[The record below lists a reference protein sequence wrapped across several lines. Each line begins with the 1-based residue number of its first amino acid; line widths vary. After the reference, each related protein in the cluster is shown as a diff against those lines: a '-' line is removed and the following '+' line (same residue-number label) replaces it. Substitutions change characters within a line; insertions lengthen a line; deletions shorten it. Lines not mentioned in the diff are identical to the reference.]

1 MLVSVD
7 GADQDASR
15 LADEL
20 AALRRVA
27 ELVAAGASRTQ
38 VFDAVVEEGCRLFDG
53 HFTALLHYEPDGR
66 PVIVAMH
73 GEEAVKHTLHVGQR
87 LSGDGDGVV
96 ERVRRTGRA
105 ARIENYIDVRGTNAA
120 TARDLALTSGVG
132 APITVEGRVWG
143 VITVLGSGPP
153 LSVGAEARLEMF
165 ATLVAT
171 AISNAQARSHL
182 VALADEQAAVRRVAE
197 LVARGVGQQELF
209 DQVAA
214 EASELI
220 GGHGTTLIRRD
231 GETTYIAV
239 AVCDGPA
246 PIGTRLEIAS
256 DDEGVVREI
265 VRTRRPARLD
275 EYRAR
280 AGPVRARDDYGVGA
294 GAGVPIIVDD
304 QLWGILLAT
313 TDGQPLPLGTE
324 SRLAQFAE
332 LVAAALANVRARDEV
347 HQLAAEQ
354 AALRRVAELVA
365 RNVVPEDVFA
375 SVAAE
380 AARLLG
386 GEAMT
391 LTRFV
396 SEQELVVE
404 AASGGPAPIG
414 TLITFEPETLPDW
427 VRRENRVVRVDDYT
441 RERDAELA
449 VQFGLIASVAAP
461 ISVQGKVWGML
472 TATSSN
478 APLPAGVEHRL
489 QQFAELVSTALAN
502 SQARAEVQALADEQT
517 ALRHVAELA
526 AREAPAEA
534 VLEAVTV
541 QASGLAGVDFTTLLR
556 FEPDGSTEI
565 VAVHGAPGNITVG
578 MRASGDGDGA
588 TQRVWRTGRAARAD
602 DLSRMSG
609 RWPQV
614 AHGFGFAASAAVP
627 ILFQQRLWGVLVV
640 VARDHPLPRG
650 IEERLMHFGELAS
663 TAISA
668 AEARKLLQTLA
679 EEQSALRRVAELA
692 ARGAAIE
699 EVFDAVAAE
708 VSRLLENVA
717 TVLLR
722 SDQDHATVV
731 ATCNSPS
738 PVGLRVPALSGSG
751 IGEVMPTGRPFR
763 VDSYE
768 HTTLG
773 DLARRFTAV
782 PAIAVPIIVEGRVW
796 GSVGASGAG
805 SPLPVG
811 TEERLVQFADIAAA
825 AIANAENKEKLT
837 ASRARVVATGDEARR
852 RLQRDLHDGAQQRL
866 VHTLITLRRAKDAAA
881 DDRPAAELIDEAL
894 GHAERAN
901 RELRDLVR
909 GILPAS
915 LTRGGLRT
923 GIESLVDEIP
933 IPVAIDVATRRLSP
947 PTETTAYFIVAEAL
961 TNVVKHAHA
970 THALV
975 TVQLS
980 EQTLS
985 IDVRDDGGG
994 GADPSRGTGLTGLL
1008 DRVEASGGTL
1018 RILSSPASGTEL
1030 HASLPLDELDL
1041 PTGPAGRS
1049 MESG

>member
-1 MLVSVD
+1 MLLRVD
-7 GADQDASR
+7 GADHDASR

-27 ELVAAGASRTQ
+27 QLVAPGASRTE
-38 VFDAVVEEGCRLFDG
+38 VFDAVVEEGCRLFGG
-53 HFTALLHYEPDGR
+53 HFTALLRYEPDGR

-153 LSVGAEARLEMF
+153 LPAGAEARLEMF

-209 DQVAA
+209 DQVAG
-214 EASELI
+214 EASKLI

-231 GETTYIAV
+231 GDTTFIAV
-239 AVCDGPA
+239 AVCGGPVSV
-246 PIGTRLEIAS
+246 GTRIHIGP
-256 DDEGVVREI
+256 DDEGLVREI

-275 EYRAR
+275 DYRAR

-304 QLWGILLAT
+304 RLWGILLAT
-313 TDGQPLPLGTE
+313 TDGEPLPLGTE

-332 LVAAALANVRARDEV
+332 LIAAALANVRAREEV

-354 AALRRVAELVA
+354 AALRRMAELVA
-365 RNVVPEDVFA
+365 RNVAPEELFA
-375 SVAAE
+375 SVATE

-391 LTRFV
+391 LTRFLG
-396 SEQELVVE
+396 EQELVVV
-404 AASGGPAPIG
+404 AAHEGPAPIG
-414 TLITFEPETLPDW
+414 TVITFEPETLPDW
-427 VRRENRVVRVDDYT
+427 VRRENRAVRVDDYT

-449 VQFGLIASVAAP
+449 VQFGLVASVAAP
-461 ISVQGKVWGML
+461 ISLQGKVWGML

-478 APLPAGVEHRL
+478 APLPADVEHRL
-489 QQFAELVSTALAN
+489 QQFAELVSAALAN

-650 IEERLMHFGELAS
+650 IEERLTHFGELAS

-668 AEARKLLQTLA
+668 AEARKLLRTLA

-699 EVFDAVAAE
+699 DVFNAVAAE
-708 VSRLLENVA
+708 ASRLLEDLG

-722 SDQDHATVV
+722 SDEDHATVV

-738 PVGLRVPALSGSG
+738 PVGLRVPAISGSG
-751 IGEVMPTGRPFR
+751 IGEVMRTGRPFR

-768 HTTLG
+768 QTTLAG
-773 DLARRFTAV
+773 RFTAV
-782 PAIAVPIIVEGRVW
+782 PAIAVPIIVEDRVW
-796 GSVGASGAG
+796 GSLEASGAG

-881 DDRPAAELIDEAL
+881 DDRPAGELIDEAL

-933 IPVAIDVATRRLSP
+933 IPVQIDVATRRLSP

-975 TVQLS
+975 AVQLS

-1008 DRVEASGGTL
+1008 DRVEATGGTL
-1018 RILSSPASGTEL
+1018 KILSSPASGTEL
-1030 HASLPLDELDL
+1030 HASLPLDKLDL
-1041 PTGPAGRS
+1041 PTGPGGRS
-1049 MESG
+1049 MEPG

>member
-1 MLVSVD
+1 MP

-15 LADEL
+15 LVDEL

-27 ELVAAGASRTQ
+27 ELVAAGASRTE
-38 VFDAVVEEGCRLFDG
+38 VFDAVVEEGCRLFNGD
-53 HFTALLHYEPDGR
+53 FTALLRYEDDGR
-66 PVIVAMH
+66 PVILAMH
-73 GEEAVKHTLHVGQR
+73 GEEAVRHTLHVGMR
-87 LSGDGDGVV
+87 LAGDGNGVL

-105 ARIENYIDVRGTNAA
+105 ARVEDYAHVSGTNAA

-132 APITVEGRVWG
+132 APITVDGQVWG
-143 VITVLGSGPP
+143 VITVLGSGPSRP
-153 LSVGAEARLEMF
+153 AGAEAQLETF

-171 AISNAQARSHL
+171 AISGANWRSHL
-182 VALADEQAAVRRVAE
+182 VALVEEQAAVRRVAE

-209 DQVAA
+209 NRVAV
-214 EASELI
+214 EASKLI
-220 GGHGTTLIRRD
+220 GGHGATLIRRD
-231 GETTYIAV
+231 DETTYIVV
-239 AVCDGPA
+239 ADCDGPA
-246 PIGTRLEIAS
+246 PIGTEVEIAS
-256 DDEGVVREI
+256 DDQGVVRQI

-275 EYRAR
+275 DYRAR
-280 AGPVRARDDYGVGA
+280 AGPVRGRDDYGVGA

-304 QLWGILLAT
+304 RLWGVLLAT
-313 TDGQPLPLGTE
+313 TGGERLPPDTE

-354 AALRRVAELVA
+354 AALRRVAELIA
-365 RNVVPEDVFA
+365 RNAAPEEMFA

-380 AARLLG
+380 ASRLLG

-396 SEQELVVE
+396 GETELVVE
-404 AASGGPAPIG
+404 AAHGGPAPIG
-414 TLITFEPETLPDW
+414 TVITFEPDTLPDR
-427 VRRENRVVRVDDYT
+427 VRRWNRAVRVDDYA

-449 VQFGLIASVAAP
+449 SQFGLVASVAAP
-461 ISVQGKVWGML
+461 ISVSGEVWGML
-472 TATSSN
+472 TATSGS
-478 APLPAGVEHRL
+478 APLPAGAEYRL
-489 QQFAELVSTALAN
+489 RQFAALVTTALAN
-502 SQARAEVQALADEQT
+502 SQAQTEVQALVDEQT

-541 QASGLAGVDFTTLLR
+541 QASRLAGVDFATLLR

-565 VAVHGAPGNITVG
+565 VAVHGAPGNVTVG

-588 TQRVWRTGRAARAD
+588 TQRVWRTGQAARVD

-627 ILFQQRLWGVLVV
+627 ILLQQRLWGVVVV
-640 VARDHPLPRG
+640 VARDHPLPQG
-650 IEERLMHFGELAS
+650 IEERLTHFGELAS

-668 AEARKLLQTLA
+668 AEARKELHALA
-679 EEQSALRRVAELA
+679 EEQSALRRVAELV
-692 ARGAAIE
+692 ARGAAIQ
-699 EVFDAVAAE
+699 EVLDAVAVEA
-708 VSRLLENVA
+708 SRLLEDIA

-722 SDQDHATVV
+722 SEEDHATVV

-738 PVGLRVPALSGSG
+738 PVGLRVQAISGSG
-751 IGEVMPTGRPFR
+751 IGEVMRTGRPVR
-763 VDSYE
+763 VDGYE
-768 HTTLG
+768 STTLQA
-773 DLARRFTAV
+773 LARRFNVV
-782 PAIAVPIIVEGRVW
+782 PAIAVPVIVEGRVW
-796 GSVGASGAG
+796 GTLGASGAG

-837 ASRARVVATGDEARR
+837 ASRARVVATADEARR

-881 DDRPAAELIDEAL
+881 DGRPPAELIDEAL

-901 RELRDLVR
+901 RELRNLVR
-909 GILPAS
+909 GILPAA
-915 LTRGGLRT
+915 LTRGGLRS

-933 IPVAIDVATRRLSP
+933 IPVVIDVATPRLSP
-947 PTETTAYFIVAEAL
+947 RTETTAYFIMAEAL

-970 THALV
+970 SQASVAARLV
-975 TVQLS
+975 DR
-980 EQTLS
+980 TLL
-985 IDVRDDGGG
+985 IDVGDNGIG
-994 GADPSRGTGLTGLL
+994 GADASRGTGLTGLL
-1008 DRVEASGGTL
+1008 DRVEASGGSL
-1018 RILSSPASGTEL
+1018 EIVSSAESGTML
-1030 HASLPLDELDL
+1030 RASLPLDELDL
-1041 PTGPAGRS
+1041 PRPAGPS
-1049 MESG
+1049 TESS